1 VGYIRP
7 VIWEDTN
14 KKKTKINMN
23 STTNNCNPSKSYYQE
38 DKLDLDSWFSVTQVD
53 YEKLI
58 EQYSF
63 DNLFK
68 AFGKTQLKIL
78 DVGCGTAKFPS
89 LLDHKINSDIHSLV
103 DLLDISEYCLQ
114 VAQKQYDNLKHF
126 SAGKTYLS
134 ATENIHKSVQ
144 KIRDYDI
151 IWAIHSLCTIGESQ
165 MENVYFYYLD
175 LLQFNGKFL
184 IYQLAKNSSYY
195 KLDNFYLSH
204 YPEPN
209 RTTPFLSSEDIK
221 QTLDVLGITYET
233 ISLHFT
239 HRINSDCQ
247 NILEIYLKKCVL
259 DNNVD
264 VLNFLKPILQEC
276 FDEESNQ
283 YKFDQV
289 VDLLIIEKST
299 NIRR

>member
-1 VGYIRP
+1 
-7 VIWEDTN
+7 
-14 KKKTKINMN
+14 MN
-23 STTNNCNPSKSYYQE
+23 STTDNSNPSKSYYQK

-89 LLDHKINSDIHSLV
+89 LLDHKINSNIHLLV

-126 SAGKTYLS
+126 STDQTYLS
-134 ATENIHKSVQ
+134 TTENIHKSVQ
-144 KIRDYDI
+144 KTRSYDI
-151 IWAIHSLCTIGESQ
+151 IWAIHSFCTIDKNQ
-165 MENVYFYYLD
+165 MENVYLYYLD

-204 YPEPN
+204 YSEPN
-209 RTTPFLSSEDIK
+209 RTTPFLASEDLK
-221 QTLDVLGITYET
+221 QILDVLGITYKT

-239 HRINSDCQ
+239 HRINSHCQ

-259 DNNVD
+259 DHRVD

-283 YKFDQV
+283 YQFEQV
-289 VDLLIIEKST
+289 VDLLIIEKSS